1 MRENSES
8 SVACHHR
15 VGFLGLLITLGIVF
29 GDIGTS
35 PLYVMK
41 AILHTGEA
49 INESTILGALS
60 CIIWTLTLQTTI
72 KYVCVALRA
81 DNNGEGGILALY
93 ALLRKMKRKWIYLLA
108 IIGAST
114 LLADGII
121 TPAITVTTAI
131 EGLESI
137 SPHLP
142 VIPITL
148 GIITVIFFVQRF
160 GTESIG
166 KSFGVFML
174 IWFLLLGV
182 TGAFSITSY
191 PLILKAFNPYYA
203 AMLLAKSP
211 EWFLILGAV
220 FLCTTG
226 AEALYSDL
234 GHCGRKNITI
244 SWLFV
249 KAMLILNYLG
259 QGAWVLNHIQTASSV
274 NPFFSIMPQSML
286 IFAIIMATGA
296 AIVASQALISGTFSI
311 LSEAMNLHFWPR
323 MRIKHP
329 THVKGQLYI
338 PVINLAMYFGVVLII
353 LLFRDSSH
361 MEAAYGLAITIT
373 MLMTT
378 LLLGF
383 YLRTKGVARI
393 FILLFMGAY
402 CVIEGIFLAANL
414 SKFLAGGWCTMLIGG
429 ILFLMMYVWVR
440 AIKIRQDYIST
451 KPLDEYY
458 QIISDIKADESI
470 PKYASN
476 LVYVNH
482 ADKEGSVDDKLLYSI
497 INKQPKRADHYW
509 LINLEFADTPDT
521 LEYSCETL
529 VSDTL
534 YRVTMRIGFRIEPR
548 VSLYLRQVVED
559 LVASRKVDLRSTY
572 PSLRKNGIPGDFRFI
587 IIHRVYYPESSDN
600 RQQNLLMTIY
610 ALIGKIGIDEPK
622 ALGLDTSMVVVERV
636 PLIINQRNRNIRRIM
651 QIVEE

>member
-1 MRENSES
+1 MKEKAES
-8 SVACHHR
+8 SVACNHHK
-15 VGFLGLLITLGIVF
+15 VGFLGLLVTLGIVF

-41 AILHTGEA
+41 AILHTGES
-49 INESTILGALS
+49 ISESTILGALS

-93 ALLRKMKRKWIYLLA
+93 ALLRRLKSKWIYLLA

-137 SPHLP
+137 SPNLP

-148 GIITVIFFVQRF
+148 GIITIIFFVQRF

-174 IWFLLLGV
+174 LWFLLLGV
-182 TGAFSITSY
+182 MGAFSITSY

-234 GHCGRKNITI
+234 GHCGRKNIAI
-244 SWLFV
+244 SWGFV
-249 KAMLILNYLG
+249 KTMLILNYLG
-259 QGAWVLNHIQTASSV
+259 QGAWVLNHADTALAV
-274 NPFFSIMPQSML
+274 NPF
-286 IFAIIMATGA
+286 FAIIMATGA

-338 PVINLAMYFGVVLII
+338 PMINLAMYIGVVLII

-383 YLRTKGVARI
+383 YLHSKGVARI
-393 FILLFMGAY
+393 FTMLFMGAY
-402 CVIEGIFLAANL
+402 CIIEAIFLTANL

-429 ILFLMMYVWVR
+429 ILFLMMYVWVK
-440 AIKIRQDYIST
+440 AMKIRRHYIST
-451 KPLDEYY
+451 KPLDDYY

-482 ADKEGSVDDKLLYSI
+482 ANKEGAVDDKLLYSI

-509 LINLEFADTPDT
+509 LINMEFVDTPDT
-521 LEYSCETL
+521 LEYNCETL
-529 VSDTL
+529 IPDTL
-534 YRVTMRIGFRIEPR
+534 YSVTMHIGFRIEPR

-559 LVASRKVDLRSTY
+559 LVTDGKVDLQSTY
-572 PSLRKNGIPGDFRFI
+572 PSLRKYGIPGDFRFI

-600 RQQNLLMTIY
+600 RQQNLLMSIY
-610 ALIGKIGIDEPK
+610 ALISKIGIDEPK

-636 PLIINQRNRNIRRIM
+636 PLIINHPVIKDKVIKVIKDSETSQSR
-651 QIVEE
+651 Q